1 MTATTPAGKRFRR
14 RVNSPEK
21 SARIAAFGFGA
32 AFSPLSRKVSLNRNF
47 ETRLGNFVGSEAARR
62 LRRGRTGIEKE
73 SLRVTPQG
81 HIATTPHPP
90 ALGSA
95 LTNPYITTDYSE
107 ALLEFITP
115 PFPQLDDTLNFL
127 DQVHQ
132 YTYRNIGNELLW
144 ATSMPCMI
152 DEENEIPIAGYGS
165 SNVGLMKN
173 VYRRGLS
180 YRYGRRMQI
189 ISGVHFNY
197 SLPDRFWP
205 AFQEAEGDRRT
216 RREFVSDAY
225 FAIIRNFQRFGW
237 IIPFLFG
244 SSPAVCKS
252 FLTAGHREF
261 RELDRFTLFRP
272 YATSL
277 RMSDIGYKNQNQSN
291 LRVSYDNLQSYIS
304 DLSRVTRTP
313 NPEYE
318 KIGVKVDGEY
328 RQLNANILQIE
339 NEYYSF
345 IRPKQVAR
353 SAERPTVALRRR
365 GVRYVEVRALDVS
378 PFDPTGVN
386 HEQLRFIEAFL
397 IFCLLMDSP
406 PVSETEL
413 DDILENQQLVAC
425 CGRDPSLKLRIN
437 GEMQPIGLLV
447 ELICSN
453 LEVICDLLD
462 SNGKSKPYRDALMKQ
477 RDLAKNPE
485 ALPSARVLEE
495 MRANKESFFEFAMR
509 ISRTHR
515 EYFRSKT
522 LSREKS
528 RMFADEAARSIALQ
542 ASIERADSVSFDEY
556 LRRYF
561 SSGAAERERIL
572 G

>member
-1 MTATTPAGKRFRR
+1 MNK
-14 RVNSPEK
+14 K
-21 SARIAAFGFGA
+21 
-32 AFSPLSRKVSLNRNF
+32 F
-47 ETRLGNFVGSEAARR
+47 ETRLKDFVGSEAAKRV
-62 LRRGRTGIEKE
+62 RRGRTGIEKE
-73 SLRVTPQG
+73 SLRVTPEG

-115 PFPQLDDTLNFL
+115 PFPRLDDTLTFL
-127 DQVHQ
+127 EQVHQ
-132 YTYRNIGNELLW
+132 YTCRNIGDELLW
-144 ATSMPCMI
+144 ATSMPCMVG
-152 DEENEIPIAGYGS
+152 EEDSIPIAGYGT

-173 VYRRGLS
+173 IYRRGLS

-205 AFQEAEGDRRT
+205 AFQDAEGDKRT
-216 RREFVSDAY
+216 KRKFVSDAY

-244 SSPAVCKS
+244 SSPAVCKT
-252 FLTAGHREF
+252 FLVAGHREF
-261 RELDRFTLFRP
+261 KELDRFTLYRP

-277 RMSDIGYKNQNQSN
+277 RMSDIGYKNQNQSD
-291 LRVSYDNLQSYIS
+291 LRVSYDDLQSYVS
-304 DLSRVTRTP
+304 DLGRVIRTP
-313 NPEYE
+313 NLEYE

-345 IRPKQVAR
+345 IRPKQIAR
-353 SAERPTVALRRR
+353 SGERPTVALQRR

-378 PFDPTGVN
+378 PFDPLGVN

-397 IFCLLMDSP
+397 IFCLLLDSP
-406 PVSETEL
+406 PVSDAEHEDT
-413 DDILENQQLVAC
+413 LENQQLVAC
-425 CGRDPSLKLRIN
+425 CGRDPALQLRIN
-437 GEMQPIGLLV
+437 GEVQPVGVLADR
-447 ELICSN
+447 ICSN

-462 SNGKSKPYRDALMKQ
+462 GNGKTTPYRDAVRKQ
-477 RDLAKNPE
+477 RELVKNPE

-495 MRANKESFFEFAMR
+495 MRTNKESFFEFAMR
-509 ISRTHR
+509 KSQTHLD
-515 EYFRSKT
+515 YFRSKA
-522 LSREKS
+522 LDEEKS

-542 ASIERADSVSFDEY
+542 ASIERADNVGFDEY

-561 SSGAAERERIL
+561 SAGATEREQIL